1 MTRLL
6 RFSTL
11 VPLGLLLVL
20 PACGG
25 GSPTDADGTGST
37 GTGSCTTLGQNT
49 FVRDT
54 LQDIYFWYREL
65 PNLDP
70 ARSSSPEAYLEAVRY
85 KPLDTSFSYITGKA
99 ADTAFYSDSQFI
111 GYGISSVQTSA
122 TELRLAQVFPES
134 PASEAGLQRG
144 DYLLTINGRSVT
156 DLIRTGETS
165 SIFGAN
171 EIGVATEV
179 TWRRRD
185 GSEGRAT
192 MRKRLVT
199 IPTVSDARVVAQGGQ
214 RVGYLQFRNFVTPST
229 AALNTA
235 FATLK
240 AAGANELVLDLRYN
254 GGGLVSVAQHLGG
267 LIGGVRTNNEVFV
280 EYFHNDKNASRNTV
294 ARFPNPADSL
304 DLSRLV
310 VVATRASASASETII
325 NSLRPFI
332 TVTVVG
338 NTTYGKPVGQYGF
351 DFCDKVLYPVA
362 FQVRNALG
370 QGDYFG
376 GIPADCAAGDDLDH
390 PLGDPGEASLAE
402 GLSFLRNGRC
412 TAAAAS
418 AARAHS
424 QRESTIGRP
433 APRDGWQ
440 ELLNAN

>member
-1 MTRLL
+1 MMTCASRAPRLAA
-6 RFSTL
+6 
-11 VPLGLLLVL
+11 LGLLLLL
-20 PACGG
+20 PGCG
-25 GSPTDADGTGST
+25 GSPTESDDSGPTGSASC
-37 GTGSCTTLGQNT
+37 GTVGQNT

-54 LQDIYFWYREL
+54 LQNIYFWYREL
-65 PNLDP
+65 PTVDP
-70 ARSSSPEAYLEAVRY
+70 ARSTSPEAYLEAVRY

-111 GYGISSVQTSA
+111 GYGLSSIQTSA
-122 TELRLAQVFPES
+122 TEVRLAQVFPDS
-134 PASEAGLQRG
+134 PASEIGLQRS
-144 DYLLTINGRSVT
+144 DYLLTINGRAIA

-165 SIFGAN
+165 SIFGPT
-171 EIGVATEV
+171 EIGVPAEV

-185 GSEGRAT
+185 GSQGTGT

-199 IPTVSDARVVAQGGQ
+199 IPTVSDTRVVSQGSQ
-214 RVGYLQFRNFVTPST
+214 RVGYIHFRNFVQPST

-235 FATLK
+235 FASLK

-280 EYFHNDKNASRNTV
+280 EYFHNDKNANRNTV
-294 ARFPNPADSL
+294 GRFPSPANAL

-310 VVATRASASASETII
+310 IVTTRSSASASEAMI

-338 NTTYGKPVGQYGF
+338 NTSYGKPVGQYGY
-351 DFCDKVLYPVA
+351 DFCEKVMYPVA
-362 FQVRNALG
+362 FQVRNARG

-376 GIPADCAAGDDLDH
+376 GIPADCAAADDIDH
-390 PLGDPGEASLAE
+390 QLGDTAEASFAE
-402 GLSFLRNGRC
+402 GLSFLRTGRC
-412 TAAAAS
+412 SGSASS

-424 QRESTIGRP
+424 QRESTLGRP

-440 ELLNAN
+440 DLLNAN